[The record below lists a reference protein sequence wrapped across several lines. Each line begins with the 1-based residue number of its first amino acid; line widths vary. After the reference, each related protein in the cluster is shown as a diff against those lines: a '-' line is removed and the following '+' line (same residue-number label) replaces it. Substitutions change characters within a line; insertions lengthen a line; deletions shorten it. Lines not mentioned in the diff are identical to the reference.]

1 MSLNLPLKINI
12 VDKKHIIDY
21 NNLKIDLYNI
31 LDEIPIFNE
40 DGEINHDD
48 DLFTYRH
55 RDFDY
60 DNLWIIHVDI
70 MFSFLLKNKKVYLT
84 DVKNHTL
91 YELNFDNIKES
102 DKTGWYLVIKE
113 NTLVI
118 KDSDYKNNY
127 VGINK
132 ILCNNNKML
141 CNNYKPYCLNVSHI
155 DDNELK
161 NKIKLLNYPSNQPPK
176 IIPDIATTY
185 CTICGLTSFYKIYDN
200 KQLLHGYIKFY

>member
-1 MSLNLPLKINI
+1 MTN
-12 VDKKHIIDY
+12 
-21 NNLKIDLYNI
+21 
-31 LDEIPIFNE
+31 
-40 DGEINHDD
+40 
-48 DLFTYRH
+48 
-55 RDFDY
+55 
-60 DNLWIIHVDI
+60 
-70 MFSFLLKNKKVYLT
+70 
-84 DVKNHTL
+84 VKNQTL
-91 YELNFDNIKES
+91 YELNFDKIKES

-176 IIPDIATTY
+176 LIPDIATTY
-185 CTICGLTSFYKIYDN
+185 CTICGLTSFYEIYDN
-200 KQLLHGYIKFY
+200 KQLLDGYIKFY